1 ARSPAASVRLSP
13 LPFFQVMP
21 PTEGTLKDL
30 CKPAALQNILKT
42 ESLPILWLGLRGLLP
57 LSERRETAREIRALL
72 PNIMETT
79 STGNTHIILE
89 ALRIFKNVM
98 RHLGMREASSSAVTM
113 AEKMLPLF
121 NHVSSEVREGS
132 IRLFRDLME
141 AVVWWQKGSMKKN
154 VRGGLLPLLLRMS
167 DEIPSVA
174 QLCENRKRVVGYLR
188 QSLPYLKDPQAS
200 VRFEAVRFIP
210 VGYTMSIKRVR
221 TSWELSHNR
230 LNTTLASSKWDLPL
244 EKTTRQQLDQG

>member
-1 ARSPAASVRLSP
+1 
-13 LPFFQVMP
+13 MP

-42 ESLPILWLGLRGLLP
+42 ESLPILWLGLRGLLL

-72 PNIMETT
+72 PTIMETT
-79 STGNTHIILE
+79 STGNTDIILE

-98 RHLGMREASSSAVTM
+98 RHMGMREASSSAVTV

-121 NHVSSEVREGS
+121 NHVSSEVRESS

-174 QLCENRKRVVGYLR
+174 Q
-188 QSLPYLKDPQAS
+188 
-200 VRFEAVRFIP
+200 
-210 VGYTMSIKRVR
+210 
-221 TSWELSHNR
+221 
-230 LNTTLASSKWDLPL
+230 
-244 EKTTRQQLDQG
+244 